1 MGKNVV
7 CTTLDMLTRKTLNIG
22 YAGENLHTQ
31 VIINCTSV
39 FWDYP
44 NATWTATVQPPA
56 GAQYSLTLTR
66 ETDTDNL
73 VWDVTSTDLSQ
84 PGGGQFQITFTYD
97 GEVIKSA
104 IGAFTVNRS
113 L

>member
-1 MGKNVV
+1 MGKNIIR
-7 CTTLDMLTRKTLNIG
+7 TTLDMLTGKTLDLG

-31 VIINCTSV
+31 VVINCTGV
-39 FWDYP
+39 LWDYP
-44 NATWTATVQPPA
+44 NATWAAVIQPPS
-56 GAQYSLTLTR
+56 GEQRSLTLTR

-73 VWDVTSTDLSQ
+73 VWNVTSTDLTAAGS
-84 PGGGQFQITFTYD
+84 GQFQITFTNE

>member
-7 CTTLDMLTRKTLNIG
+7 YTTLDMLTRKTLNIG

-31 VIINCTSV
+31 VIINCTSI

-73 VWDVTSTDLSQ
+73 VWDVTSADLSQ